1 MRVGNERMH
10 EVKAGTLLSEYDN
23 LRYRSGEGI
32 ESYIPH
38 FSTIMTNFEV
48 LGNPI
53 DERKAVLKVLR
64 TVPRPFKE
72 MAQAI
77 ESLLDLKKMTLEELT
92 GRLIV
97 CEDHIIT
104 KKVFFVTA
112 LPSLDPY
119 MADIH

>member
-1 MRVGNERMH
+1 
-10 EVKAGTLLSEYDN
+10 
-23 LRYRSGEGI
+23 
-32 ESYIPH
+32 
-38 FSTIMTNFEV
+38 MTDLQV
-48 LGNPI
+48 LGDPI
-53 DERKAVLKVLR
+53 DERKVVFEFLC
-64 TVPRPFKE
+64 TVPKPYKE
-72 MAQAI
+72 MAKAI
-77 ESLLDLKKMTLEELT
+77 ESLLDLKNMTLEELT